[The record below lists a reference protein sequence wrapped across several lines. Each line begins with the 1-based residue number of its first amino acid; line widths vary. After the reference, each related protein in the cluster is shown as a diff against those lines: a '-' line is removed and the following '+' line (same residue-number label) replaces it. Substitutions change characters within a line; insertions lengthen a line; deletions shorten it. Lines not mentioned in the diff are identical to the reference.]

1 MSCKH
6 LQGMRFGERGF
17 TLIELIVVLA
27 VISLVL
33 GIAVPRLGRGSDSHA
48 AAATAH
54 AVAAA
59 LRLSRNRAVAEARPT
74 RFVVDAGSYGPG
86 GAGHLSPVPQG
97 ISLTLIDS
105 GRIDAA
111 RHADAIRFYPDG
123 SSTGGGVALT
133 AGTVRYDVLVDWLN
147 GNVSIQPQSA
157 PPRR

>member
-1 MSCKH
+1 MSLIH
-6 LQGMRFGERGF
+6 LQGTRFGERGF

-27 VISLVL
+27 IISLVL
-33 GIAVPRLGRGSDSHA
+33 AIGVPRLGQGSGSHA

-59 LRLSRNRAVAEARPT
+59 LRLSRNRAVAEDRPT
-74 RFVVDAGSYGPG
+74 RFVIDAGSYGLG

-105 GRIDAA
+105 GRIDTAG
-111 RHADAIRFYPDG
+111 HAIRFYPDG

>member
-1 MSCKH
+1 MSLIH
-6 LQGMRFGERGF
+6 LQETRFGERGF

-27 VISLVL
+27 IISLVL
-33 GIAVPRLGRGSDSHA
+33 AIGVPRLGQGSGSHA

-59 LRLSRNRAVAEARPT
+59 LRLSRNRAVAEDRPT
-74 RFVVDAGSYGPG
+74 RFVVEGGSYGLGGPG
-86 GAGHLSPVPQG
+86 LLSPVPQG

-105 GRIDAA
+105 DRIDTG
-111 RHADAIRFYPDG
+111 HAIRFYPDG

>member
-1 MSCKH
+1 MSLIH
-6 LQGMRFGERGF
+6 LQGTRFGERGF

-27 VISLVL
+27 IISLVL
-33 GIAVPRLGRGSDSHA
+33 AIAVPRLGQGSGSHA

-59 LRLSRNRAVAEARPT
+59 LRLSRNRAVAEDRPT
-74 RFVVDAGSYGPG
+74 RFVVEAGSYGLG
-86 GAGHLSPVPQG
+86 GAGLLSPVPQG

-105 GRIDAA
+105 DRIDAG
-111 RHADAIRFYPDG
+111 HAIRFYPDG

>member
-1 MSCKH
+1 M
-6 LQGMRFGERGF
+6 
-17 TLIELIVVLA
+17 IELIVVLA

-33 GIAVPRLGRGSDSHA
+33 AIAVPRLGRGSGSHA

-97 ISLTLIDS
+97 ISLTLIDNGRIDS

-111 RHADAIRFYPDG
+111 HHADAIRFYPDG